1 MEEGDE
7 GIFCSIKSAINFL
20 HHPSLFFFPQ
30 FVRLLDLLF
39 TNNSLLWPRRHAYA
53 PSCWPTAHLLCPGR
67 TLVRRPRRATW
78 GRRFRRRSAGAHRPL
93 RPVGQRRR
101 YQAGQVAVLLLHR
114 ADQAG
119 RVFLLHSF
127 LRKYIFTSRCS
138 VWKIWLDFLPLL
150 DILLGGCLLDIVFCW
165 GRWWYLD
172 LIDIAT
178 ASKH

>member
-39 TNNSLLWPRRHAYA
+39 TNNNLLWPRRHAYA
-53 PSCWPTAHLLCPGR
+53 PSCRPTAHLLCPGR

-78 GRRFRRRSAGAHRPL
+78 GRRFRRRWAGAHRPL

-101 YQAGQVAVLLLHR
+101 SQAGQVAVLLLHR

-127 LRKYIFTSRCS
+127 LRKYIF
-138 VWKIWLDFLPLL
+138 LPLKAREKYGHFVGRMPFRHRL
-150 DILLGGCLLDIVFCW
+150 LLGALVVSWFNWHRDGF
-165 GRWWYLD
+165 
-172 LIDIAT
+172 
-178 ASKH
+178 